1 MPKPQHACN
10 VLQALMAAPV
20 NSASALEKLIAVLQI
35 VNNVF
40 KQNAS
45 NALNPSML
53 TSKTKPNALVIARKV
68 KMAALSV
75 TQMELIVRLVIL
87 DTLSKLFRQ

>member
-45 NALNPSML
+45 NALNPSIL
-53 TSKTKPNALVIARKV
+53 TSKTKLNALIIARKV

-75 TQMELIVRLVIL
+75 TQMEPIVRLVNL
-87 DTLSKLFRQ
+87 DSIFRQLPQ

>member
-1 MPKPQHACN
+1 MPRLQLVSNVPQ
-10 VLQALMAAPV
+10 VLMVAPV

-45 NALNPSML
+45 NALNPSIL
-53 TSKTKPNALVIARKV
+53 TSKTKLNALIIARKV

-75 TQMELIVRLVIL
+75 TQMEPIVRLVNL
-87 DTLSKLFRQ
+87 DSIFRQLPQ